1 MNNDFAT
8 YSVERLEIRRRGG
21 GGRSLSGRF
30 GYSQGPGRRMATLRN
45 RGMRRKERI
54 QKKAFNFSL
63 REFKRLK
70 DDLDKMLK
78 QGAAQAEI
86 EAAQE
91 ELSRRN
97 VHVLAGHDFNKPL
110 GSLATGATI
119 IETDDA
125 IEFNVDLPED
135 ENQWPSYMVDTVK
148 QVEAGLIGGIS
159 PGFIVPP
166 RDVVPDAETEEPEPG
181 NEAVTV
187 RVIKHAVLF
196 ELSLVTRPS
205 YSETSVDVREEDFK
219 QEEKQEEKQV
229 RLWL

>member
-1 MNNDFAT
+1 MNIEHI
-8 YSVERLEIRRRGG
+8 YPCEGLEIRRRGG

-30 GYSQGPGRRMATLRN
+30 DYSQGRGRRMATLRN
-45 RGMRRKERI
+45 RGKKRKERI

-86 EAAQE
+86 EAVQE

-97 VHVLAGHDFNKPL
+97 VHILAGHDFNKPL
-110 GSLATGATI
+110 GSLMTGASI
-119 IETDDA
+119 VEVLDDEDPRV
-125 IEFNVDLPED
+125 EFNIDLPED
-135 ENQWPSYMVDTVK
+135 EGRWPFYMQDAVR

-159 PGFIVPP
+159 PGFLVPP
-166 RDVVPDAETEEPEPG
+166 KDVVPDAETEEPEPG
-181 NEAVTV
+181 NEGVTV
-187 RVIKHAVLF
+187 RVIRHAVLY

-205 YSETSVDVREEDFK
+205 YSETSVDVREEDFM
-219 QEEKQEEKQV
+219 QEDKKV
-229 RLWL
+229 LLWL